1 MNKLIDADKLIRK
14 AQRVAVEAWK
24 MKMTAPIETILN
36 QFIDW
41 IKSAPT
47 IDAVEVVRCKECKH
61 RPIKEDTDGENYG
74 FNLIKPN
81 DGDELCPCLV
91 SDGWYSWMPE
101 DNFFCGY
108 GERKDE

>member
-1 MNKLIDADKLIRK
+1 MSRLIDADELLKHKYHDSNRYEN
-14 AQRVAVEAWK
+14 AVACYYICN
-24 MKMTAPIETILN
+24 API
-36 QFIDW
+36 
-41 IKSAPT
+41 

-61 RPIKEDTDGENYG
+61 RPIKEDADGENYG

>member
-1 MNKLIDADKLIRK
+1 MRPIDADAIIQAVCTKFGIKDKKFLLQSEK
-14 AQRVAVEAWK
+14 AIVDV
-24 MKMTAPIETILN
+24 ILN
-36 QFIDW
+36 
-41 IKSAPT
+41 APT

-61 RPIKEDTDGENYG
+61 RPIKEDVDGENYG

-108 GERKDE
+108 GERKDEQ